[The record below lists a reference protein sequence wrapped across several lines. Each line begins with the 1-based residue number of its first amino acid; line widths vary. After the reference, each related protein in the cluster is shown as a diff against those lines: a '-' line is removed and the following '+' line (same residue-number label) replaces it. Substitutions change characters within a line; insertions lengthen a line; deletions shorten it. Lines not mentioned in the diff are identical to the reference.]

1 MAATIWG
8 SWSLFLRPA
17 NHIAA
22 VPPEVACFVVF
33 LASALFAA
41 PAAALEQRRDLQTGA
56 RGPWRE
62 IPRHFWAIGA
72 LAGAADAICSVL
84 FFAAMDLTTLAIA
97 NLTHYLSPI
106 LVALVAPLIL
116 RVRFR
121 LNVILAVVAALVG
134 MVLLLQP
141 WEAPAGPHAWAGAGL
156 GALSA
161 VFFALQILAGK
172 RSSEGLAPALNLATQ
187 RVVSTVLLA
196 PTALVHLPQ
205 LTLAQWGYLL
215 AGGAIINGAAGILFF
230 AGLARSRAD
239 LAAGLT
245 LLEPV
250 SAVVIGFVAWQEP
263 ITLLG
268 AVGIGM
274 VLASVWLCQ
283 HEEEVRPPRPQPSA

>member
-1 MAATIWG
+1 
-8 SWSLFLRPA
+8 
-17 NHIAA
+17 
-22 VPPEVACFVVF
+22 V
-33 LASALFAA
+33 
-41 PAAALEQRRDLQTGA
+41 
-56 RGPWRE
+56 
-62 IPRHFWAIGA
+62 
-72 LAGAADAICSVL
+72 
-84 FFAAMDLTTLAIA
+84 A

-106 LVALVAPLIL
+106 LVALVAPVLM

-121 LNVILAVVAALVG
+121 LNVIGAVAAALVG

-141 WEAPAGPHAWAGAGL
+141 WETPAGPHAWAGAGI

-187 RVVSTVLLA
+187 RVVSMVLLA
-196 PTALVHLPQ
+196 PVAMAHLSE
-205 LTLAQWGYLL
+205 LNLAQWGYLS
-215 AGGAIINGAAGILFF
+215 AGGVIINGAAGVLFF

-250 SAVVIGFVAWQEP
+250 SAVVIGYVAWHEP

-268 AVGIGM
+268 GVGIAM

-283 HEEEVRPPRPQPSA
+283 HEEEVRPPRPAPSA